1 MLFRPAHR
9 SDIDEVCML
18 LATSRQPPEQVH
30 AMLVADPS
38 FDPAQIR
45 LAWTGGRIVAC
56 ARIYR
61 RTLRIGTASVLVGG
75 IGNLRTDPR
84 HWRQGLASSLLGEC
98 LVAMYL
104 EGMVL
109 SPLFAARHTLFA
121 RRGWHVMPEPVVEI
135 PAAAL
140 IEAKGAGSGPISV
153 RPFEGGDLDSVAALH
168 ESANAGRTGTVVRDQ
183 DLWRERLTV
192 LDMQDATALVAECE
206 GEVVGFAWAQP
217 RKETVELLELLL
229 APWAEEVWVPLLA
242 TVAIHHTGTEMLR
255 ATLPADYLGRVQAL
269 LADHAVV
276 SMRDDLML
284 RIVDPGQ
291 LLGALGPLLAAR
303 LRDIGP
309 VAPLALRIGPL
320 RGGTVLRLAG
330 NELTIERPRREDPW
344 PMPEADFLALLL
356 GAPHGLAHL
365 TDLPEAA
372 RRTLSG
378 LFPPQDWV
386 YWRSD
391 AY

>member
-1 MLFRPAHR
+1 MLFRPAR
-9 SDIDEVCML
+9 TSDLDEICML

-30 AMLVADPS
+30 AMLVADPA
-38 FDPAQIR
+38 FDPSLIR

-61 RTLRIGTASVLVGG
+61 RTLRIGTAGVLAGG
-75 IGNLRTDPR
+75 VGNLRTDAR
-84 HWRQGLASSLLGEC
+84 RWRQGLASSMLGEC
-98 LVAMYL
+98 LVAMFL

-109 SPLFAARHTLFA
+109 SPLFSARHTLFA

-135 PAAAL
+135 PPQALIAAA
-140 IEAKGAGSGPISV
+140 GASKEPIRV
-153 RPFEGGDLDSVAALH
+153 RPFESQDLDAVAALH

-183 DLWRERLTV
+183 GLWRERLTV
-192 LDMQDATALVAECE
+192 LDLQGATAFVATCD

-217 RKETVELLELLL
+217 RKGTAEVLELLL
-229 APWAEEVWVPLLA
+229 APWAEEAWIPLLTAVA
-242 TVAIHHTGTEMLR
+242 THHKAETLR
-255 ATLPADYLGRVQAL
+255 ATLPADYLQRVYAVL
-269 LADHAVV
+269 GDHALV

-284 RIVDPGQ
+284 RIVDPTQ
-291 LLGALGPLLAAR
+291 LLVALSPLLAAR

-320 RGGTVLRLAG
+320 RGGAVLRLAG
-330 NELTIERPRREDPW
+330 TDLTVERPRRDDPLLVSE
-344 PMPEADFLALLL
+344 EAFLSLLL
-356 GAPHGLAHL
+356 GAPDTATHL
-365 TDLPEAA
+365 EALPEAA
-372 RRTLSG
+372 RAALSC

-391 AY
+391 AF